1 MPDADTH
8 TSMSGSTEPRAPLV
22 IAVDGPSGAG
32 KSTLGRKLAGELG
45 LLYLDTGA
53 MYRAV
58 ALRISRAGDDPADA
72 AALARHA
79 REAEIELAGEPDRL
93 QVRLDG
99 EEVSAQLRRGEI
111 AQLASIV
118 SANSDVRREMVRRQ
132 REIAMRAPAGVVL
145 DGRDIGTIVFPGA
158 PVKFFLTATPHSRAT
173 RRFRQADET
182 QDAAS
187 FDDVLRDV
195 EERDLRDSTRADSPL
210 QIAEDAVVIDS
221 TEEGIDDVL
230 ARMLTVVRE
239 RME

>member
-1 MPDADTH
+1 MPDADTQPIAY
-8 TSMSGSTEPRAPLV
+8 TEKPARTPLV

-32 KSTLGRKLAGELG
+32 KSTLGRRLAGELG

-58 ALRISRAGDDPADA
+58 ALRIARANDDPADA
-72 AALARHA
+72 SALARHA
-79 REAEIELAGEPDRL
+79 RDAKIELAGEPDRL
-93 QVRLDG
+93 QVWLDG
-99 EEVSAQLRRGEI
+99 EEVSAHLRRNEI
-111 AQLASIV
+111 AQLASVV

-145 DGRDIGTIVFPGA
+145 DGRDIGTVVFPDA

-173 RRFRQADET
+173 RRFRQASET
-182 QDAAS
+182 VNAAS

-230 ARMLTVVRE
+230 ARMLAIVRE
-239 RME
+239 RA